1 MINKVQTG
9 IRLISILR
17 NIRTQ
22 HRSSNSKSN

>member
-1 MINKVQTG
+1 MIDKVQTG

-22 HRSSNSKSN
+22 HRS